1 MFCDVSIW
9 LLYQG
14 ESGLIELF
22 SVPLKFFENLEV
34 IDLFY
39 CLKVW

>member
-1 MFCDVSIW
+1 MFCDVSMW

-22 SVPLKFFENLEV
+22 SVSLKFFENLEM
-34 IDLFY
+34 ISLFY
-39 CLKVW
+39 CLQVW